1 MSHFDNAEEILNF
14 NPKANTDESKQKAY
28 DQLSAIA
35 TQDFEGDMEALV
47 DTAVKLFYLQT
58 QGQQDFLNRING
70 NKESTPTAGVG
81 NLTSDVNKNINV
93 DSTIASNWYGQLSED
108 EQNLA
113 NSTDFVNALQAQSD
127 AMNGAAL
134 SASDLDTALQ
144 SIKTTASDTGN
155 SLTSFDEAWINL
167 KNKRRSKCVFR
178 YNWWL
183 EYK

>member
-35 TQDFEGDMEALV
+35 TQDFEGDIEALV

-70 NKESTPTAGVG
+70 NKESTPTAGIG
-81 NLTSDVNKNINV
+81 NLTSYSNKSINV
-93 DSTIASNWYGQLSED
+93 DSITASNWYGQLSED

-113 NSTDFVNALQAQSD
+113 NS
-127 AMNGAAL
+127 
-134 SASDLDTALQ
+134 
-144 SIKTTASDTGN
+144 I
-155 SLTSFDEAWINL
+155 SLVEVIRIL
-167 KNKRRSKCVFR
+167 IQI
-178 YNWWL
+178 L
-183 EYK
+183 I